1 VRVVAPGSEDPGLH
15 PESGGR
21 VFRPGEIVLTWES
34 CIVEFLNFVFMCA
47 AAYLVWR
54 KPERE
59 RLAFGLL
66 VTSVVL
72 MVACFLIASRGSVLP
87 GLNY

>member
-1 VRVVAPGSEDPGLH
+1 
-15 PESGGR
+15 
-21 VFRPGEIVLTWES
+21 
-34 CIVEFLNFVFMCA
+34 VEFLNFVFMCA

-87 GLNY
+87 GVNY

>member
-1 VRVVAPGSEDPGLH
+1 
-15 PESGGR
+15 
-21 VFRPGEIVLTWES
+21 
-34 CIVEFLNFVFMCA
+34 VEFLNFAFMFA

-72 MVACFLIASRGSVLP
+72 MVACFLIASRSSVLA